1 VKNQVE
7 FYDPSKN
14 NIPTFELSFKEF
26 VFRFWKLQV
35 FSVPTCAI
43 TSTQSN
49 NLGRRIQ
56 L

>member
-7 FYDPSKN
+7 IYDPYEN
-14 NIPTFELSFKEF
+14 NIPTFELSFSEF
-26 VFRFWKLQV
+26 VFRFWKLHV
-35 FSVPTCAI
+35 FGVPTYAI

-49 NLGRRIQ
+49 NLGQRIQ